1 MQKSKTMFLGI
12 LSGDQRTQFSFIL
25 LKSVKVIAFSPPSML
40 ENQTKQILSVLY
52 QCKDISEVGQTG
64 KCMQKLRMNGEAN
77 VCLLEN
83 RGADPL
89 PMHTGHLY
97 SPQKNMSVSE
107 IGLYLR
113 YGENRDNSVEFG
125 LFL

>member
-1 MQKSKTMFLGI
+1 
-12 LSGDQRTQFSFIL
+12 
-25 LKSVKVIAFSPPSML
+25 ML